1 MGIGVRYIEVT
12 EGDKIF
18 VKEIRRAI
26 VHTFRMGDVEDPE
39 IYAAQP
45 IYEWQQTDAG
55 KFVMENAVE
64 APVWKQNTD
73 MRNWSYEYVIIAEL
87 ETKKLSEFYLR
98 WGNPAIK

>member
-18 VKEIRRAI
+18 VKEICRAI

-55 KFVMENAVE
+55 KFVMENAIE
-64 APVWKQNTD
+64 PPVWKQHTD
-73 MRNWSYEYVIIAEL
+73 ARNWSYEYVIIAEL